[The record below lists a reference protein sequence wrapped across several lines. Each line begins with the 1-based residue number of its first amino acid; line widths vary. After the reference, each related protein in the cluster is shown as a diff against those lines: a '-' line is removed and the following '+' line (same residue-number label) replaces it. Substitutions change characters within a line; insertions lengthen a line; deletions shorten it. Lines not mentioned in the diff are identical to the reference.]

1 MPRLSSL
8 RIFSMMLF
16 YFYATIVSA
25 TEIKQVQVDLH
36 DHYYQLSADIDYQLT
51 NQAKE
56 ALENGVPLFWNL
68 HIKVLQQRD
77 YWWAKK
83 LLDIKVRYRLQYHA
97 LLNMYRVVIVPADNP
112 LLSSE
117 PMRTTSYNFSTL
129 SAALDLM
136 ASLHKLPLLAAE
148 IIKADKQYVIEMKA
162 DFDRGALPLPL
173 QSIAYVNPQW
183 YLSSDWTLWALKK

>member
-51 NQAKE
+51 SQAKE

-97 LLNMYRVVIVPADNP
+97 LLNMYRVVIVLADNP

-117 PMRTTSYNFSTL
+117 QMRTTSYNFSTL

-136 ASLHKLPLLAAE
+136 ASLHKLPLLE
-148 IIKADKQYVIEMKA
+148 TGIIKADKQYVIEMKA